1 MMSLPMY
8 GQEKEKDAIVRVI
21 GTFFFGAWD
30 AGYNVYVE
38 RNPHAD
44 RGTNWMVHEA
54 SG

>member
-30 AGYNVYVE
+30 ARYNVYVE
-38 RNPHAD
+38 RSTHAD
-44 RGTNWMVHEA
+44 RGTN
-54 SG
+54 